1 MRVLT
6 ARGRVVFG
14 DNQGMQGVTVETG
27 VSFAVLGPL
36 EVRDD
41 GRLIEIGGQR
51 LRALLTLLLLDTG
64 RTVPTDALVAG
75 VWDDH
80 PPNGVGN
87 ALQALVSRLRA
98 TIDRA
103 LVVADPSGY
112 RLLVAPDQVDLHRF
126 TRLAREGGRALETGD
141 PGLAVRALTEALG
154 LWRGAPLTDLPAG
167 AVEVARLEEIRIAAT
182 EDRIDAE
189 LRLGPRP
196 DVVSE
201 LSRLVAV
208 HPLRERLRG
217 LLMRALYGSGRQV
230 EALAAYEDARAT
242 FADRLGADPSPA
254 LAELHLSILRGDS
267 VPSGDSVLRGDSV
280 LDGDS
285 VLRGDGA
292 RPVPARPSAQPPART
307 PAQPLVVRSPPVR
320 KGNLRA
326 RLTSFVG
333 REGDVEQVGES
344 LARNRLVT
352 LLGPGGAGKTRLAVE
367 SAEAFASSVPDG
379 AWLVELASVLDP
391 AQVPHAVLAAL
402 GLRDMGLVSVRPA
415 AGPSADADAT
425 GRLVTALSGRA
436 QLIVL
441 DNCEHLVGAA
451 ATLADRLLAD
461 CPGVR
466 ILVTSREPLGIT
478 GEVLWP
484 VQPLGLDHAVRLF
497 ADRAAA
503 ARPGYRARDDR
514 LAVERICSGLDGMPL
529 AIELAAARLRTLS
542 AEQIADRLG
551 DRFRLLTSGSR
562 TAMPRHQTLR
572 AVVEWSWDLLDE
584 EERTLAA
591 RLSVFAGGGTLES
604 TEEVCRGDLD
614 VLGRLVDK
622 SLVVFDGGRYSML
635 ETVRA
640 YAGDRL
646 AEMGDER
653 EIRLA
658 HARFFAQMAETA
670 DPHLRRAEQV
680 EWLPRLWAEH
690 DNLSSALLW
699 ATDQGETDIA
709 LTLVGHLGWYW
720 WLVGHRREGAQRA
733 EEAIRLAEGGGPGG
747 DPVKVALAHAVL
759 GLTWA
764 AADLQ
769 WDRARE
775 SLQTAIQLMRD
786 NPVSGPP
793 HPVVAMA
800 APILALLLG
809 SDFEANAHLEDLFG
823 HPDPWVAAAAYMF
836 RGNVYFN
843 TGRVAEGESHLRA
856 SLDRFREVGD
866 RWGTGNALASL
877 AEAGTMRG
885 TGEAIEILREAIAL
899 VDEVGAVEDTPYMR
913 TRLAI
918 VLNIAGDRAGAD
930 SVLEEAMRI
939 CVDNADPMG
948 KAGVEHVR
956 GDFAR
961 ERGDFDAAR
970 ECYHEALR
978 LLGGPELS
986 SARQLHATLS
996 SSLGMLA
1003 AQEGDLGRARRLHGE
1018 ALALAVESQDGPVVA
1033 HVIVAYA
1040 GLAALEGDH
1049 ERAAVLLGG
1058 ATAVRGIVDVVG
1070 YDHLRATEAATAAL
1084 GREEFSRH
1092 YERGRAM
1099 TREQAV
1105 AFAG

>member
-1 MRVLT
+1 
-6 ARGRVVFG
+6 
-14 DNQGMQGVTVETG
+14 MQGVTLETG

-36 EVRDD
+36 EVRED

-75 VWDDH
+75 VWDDR

-112 RLLVAPDQVDLHRF
+112 RLLVPPDQVDVHRF

-141 PGLAVRALTEALG
+141 PGLAVRALTEALR

-167 AVEVARLEEIRIAAT
+167 GVEVARLEEIRVAAT

-189 LRLGPRP
+189 LRLGRHPEA
-196 DVVSE
+196 VSE
-201 LSRLVAV
+201 LSRLIAA

-230 EALAAYEDARAT
+230 EALAAYEDARAA
-242 FADRLGADPSPA
+242 FAERLGADPSPA
-254 LAELHLSILRGDS
+254 LAELHLSILRGS
-267 VPSGDSVLRGDSV
+267 ALPGDHVALP
-280 LDGDS
+280 
-285 VLRGDGA
+285 GDGFA
-292 RPVPARPSAQPPART
+292 LAGDRAGLPGDGSEVRGIEGPGQVPPPPHEPGRPFAAPSPPA
-307 PAQPLVVRSPPVR
+307 R

-333 REGDVEQVGES
+333 REGDVEQAGEL

-367 SAEAFASSVPDG
+367 SAEAFAPYAPDG
-379 AWLVELASVLDP
+379 VWLVELASVADP
-391 AQVPHAVLAAL
+391 AQVPRAFLAAL
-402 GLRDMGLVSVRPA
+402 GLRDMGLMPVRSS
-415 AGPSADADAT
+415 AGPATDSDAT
-425 GRLVTALSGRA
+425 DRLVTALAGRSL
-436 QLIVL
+436 LIVL
-441 DNCEHLVGAA
+441 DNCEHLVHAA
-451 ATLADRLLAD
+451 AILADRLLAD

-503 ARPGYRARDDR
+503 ARPGYRAQDDR
-514 LAVERICSGLDGMPL
+514 LAVERICRGLDGMPL

-542 AEQIADRLG
+542 AERIADRLS

-572 AVVEWSWDLLDE
+572 AVVEWSWDLLDD

-604 TEEVCRGDLD
+604 AEEVCRGDLD

-622 SLVVFDGGRYSML
+622 SLVVFDGGRYGML

-640 YAGDRL
+640 YAADRL
-646 AEMGDER
+646 AETGHER
-653 EIRLA
+653 EIRMA
-658 HARFFAQMAETA
+658 HARFFAEMAETA

-690 DNLSSALLW
+690 DNLTSALLW
-699 ATDQGETDIA
+699 ATEQGEADVA
-709 LTLVGHLGWYW
+709 LTLVGNLGWYW
-720 WLVGHRREGAQRA
+720 WLVGQRREGAQRA
-733 EEAIRLAEGGGPGG
+733 EEVLRMVAGPDSGG

-769 WDRARE
+769 WDRAKE
-775 SLQTAIQLMRD
+775 SLKTAIRLLRD
-786 NPVSGPP
+786 HPAPVSQ
-793 HPVVAMA
+793 HPMAAMA
-800 APILALLLG
+800 APILALLLS
-809 SDFEANAHLEDLFG
+809 SDFEANARLEDLFG
-823 HPDPWVAAAAYMF
+823 HPDPWVVAAAYMF
-836 RGNVYFN
+836 RGNMAFN
-843 TGRVAEGESHLRA
+843 SGRVAEGEADLRA
-856 SLDRFREVGD
+856 SLELFREVGD
-866 RWGTGNALASL
+866 RWGMGNALASL

-885 TGEAIEILREAIAL
+885 SDEAIEILREAIAL
-899 VDEVGAVEDTPYMR
+899 VDEVGAVEDTPYIR

-918 VLNIAGDRAGAD
+918 ALNVAGDRAAAD
-930 SVLEEAMRI
+930 AVLREAMRI
-939 CVDNADPMG
+939 CDDNADLMG

-961 ERGDFDAAR
+961 EAGEFDAAR
-970 ECYHEALR
+970 ECYHEAMR
-978 LLGGPELS
+978 LLGGPEMS
-986 SARQLHATLS
+986 SARQFQATLS
-996 SSLGMLA
+996 ASLGMLA
-1003 AQEGDLGRARRLHGE
+1003 AQEGDLRRARRLHGE
-1018 ALALAVESQDGPVVA
+1018 ALTLAVEAQDGPVVA

-1040 GLAALEGDH
+1040 CLAAIEGDH

-1070 YDHLRATEAATAAL
+1070 FDHVRATETAKAAL
-1084 GREEFSRH
+1084 GGEEFSRC

-1099 TREQAV
+1099 TREQVV

>member
-1 MRVLT
+1 
-6 ARGRVVFG
+6 
-14 DNQGMQGVTVETG
+14 MQGVTRETS
-27 VSFAVLGPL
+27 VNFAVLGPL

-112 RLLVAPDQVDLHRF
+112 RLLVPPDQVDLHRF

-201 LSRLVAV
+201 LSRLVAA

-254 LAELHLSILRGDS
+254 LAEVHLSILRGD
-267 VPSGDSVLRGDSV
+267 
-280 LDGDS
+280 
-285 VLRGDGA
+285 GA
-292 RPVPARPSAQPPART
+292 RPAQARPPART
-307 PAQPLVVRSPPVR
+307 PAQPLVVRSPVR

-402 GLRDMGLVSVRPA
+402 GLRDMGLVPVRPA
-415 AGPSADADAT
+415 AGPAAAADAAD
-425 GRLVTALSGRA
+425 RLVTALSGRA

-658 HARFFAQMAETA
+658 HARFFAEMAVTA

-709 LTLVGHLGWYW
+709 LTLVGNLGWYW

-733 EEAIRLAEGGGPGG
+733 EEVVRMAEGDSGA

-786 NPVSGPP
+786 NPVPGPP

-800 APILALLLG
+800 GPILALLLG

-877 AEAGTMRG
+877 AETGTMRG

-899 VDEVGAVEDTPYMR
+899 VDAVGAVEDTPYMR

-918 VLNIAGDRAGAD
+918 VLNIAGDRTAAD
-930 SVLEEAMRI
+930 AVLEEAMRI

-948 KAGVEHVR
+948 KAGAEHVR

-978 LLGGPELS
+978 LLGRPEMS

-1003 AQEGDLGRARRLHGE
+1003 AQEGDLRRARRLHGE

-1084 GREEFSRH
+1084 GQEVFSRH

-1099 TREQAV
+1099 TREQVV

>member
-1 MRVLT
+1 
-6 ARGRVVFG
+6 
-14 DNQGMQGVTVETG
+14 MQGVTLDTG

-36 EVRDD
+36 EVRED

-64 RTVPTDALVAG
+64 RTVPTDVLVAG
-75 VWDDH
+75 VWDDR

-87 ALQALVSRLRA
+87 ALQALVSRLRG
-98 TIDRA
+98 TIDRT

-112 RLLVAPDQVDLHRF
+112 RLLVPPDQVDLHRF

-141 PGLAVRALTEALG
+141 PGLAVRVLTEGLR
-154 LWRGAPLTDLPAG
+154 LWRGAPLTDLPVG
-167 AVEVARLEEIRIAAT
+167 GVEVARLEEIRIAAT

-189 LRLGPRP
+189 LRLGQFPE
-196 DVVSE
+196 VVSE
-201 LSRLVAV
+201 LSRLIAA

-230 EALAAYEDARAT
+230 EALAAYEDARVA
-242 FADRLGADPSPA
+242 FAERFGADPSPA
-254 LAELHLSILRGDS
+254 LAELHLSILRGDGS
-267 VPSGDSVLRGDSV
+267 A
-280 LDGDS
+280 
-285 VLRGDGA
+285 LRGDGSA
-292 RPVPARPSAQPPART
+292 LRGDGSALGGDGSALRGPDEGEPQVPPRVHEPVRPLDAPPA
-307 PAQPLVVRSPPVR
+307 R

-333 REGDVEQVGES
+333 REGDVEQAGEL

-367 SAEAFASSVPDG
+367 SAEAFAPSAPDG
-379 AWLVELASVLDP
+379 VWLVELASVVDP
-391 AQVPHAVLAAL
+391 AQVPRAVLAAL
-402 GLRDMGLVSVRPA
+402 GLRDMGLVPVRSSAGPA
-415 AGPSADADAT
+415 ADSDAT
-425 GRLVTALSGRA
+425 DRLVTALAGRSV
-436 QLIVL
+436 LIVL
-441 DNCEHLVGAA
+441 DNCEHLVNAA
-451 ATLADRLLAD
+451 AILADRLLAD
-461 CPGVR
+461 CPGIR

-503 ARPGYRARDDR
+503 ARPGYRAQDDR
-514 LAVERICSGLDGMPL
+514 DAVERICRGLDGMPL

-542 AEQIADRLG
+542 ADGIADRLS
-551 DRFRLLTSGSR
+551 DRFHLLTSGSR

-572 AVVEWSWDLLDE
+572 AVVEWSWDLLDDG
-584 EERTLAA
+584 ERTLAA
-591 RLSVFAGGGTLES
+591 RLSVFAGGATLES
-604 TEEVCRGDLD
+604 AEEVCRGDLD

-646 AEMGDER
+646 AETGDER
-653 EIRLA
+653 EIRMA
-658 HARFFAQMAETA
+658 HARFFAEMAETA

-690 DNLSSALLW
+690 DNLTSALLW
-699 ATDQGETDIA
+699 ATDQGEADVA
-709 LTLVGHLGWYW
+709 LALVGNLGWYW
-720 WLVGHRREGAQRA
+720 WLVGQRREGAQRA
-733 EEAIRLAEGGGPGG
+733 EEVLRMAEGADPEA

-769 WDRARE
+769 WDRAKD
-775 SLQTAIQLMRD
+775 SLKTAIRLLRD
-786 NPVSGPP
+786 HPAPDPP
-793 HPVVAMA
+793 HPMVAMA
-800 APILALLLG
+800 APILALLLS
-809 SDFEANAHLEDLFG
+809 SDREANARLEDLFG
-823 HPDPWVAAAAYMF
+823 HPDPWVVAAAYMF
-836 RGNVYFN
+836 RGNMAFN
-843 TGRVAEGESHLRA
+843 SGRVAEGEADLRA
-856 SLDRFREVGD
+856 SLELFREVGD
-866 RWGTGNALASL
+866 RWGMGNALASL

-885 TGEAIEILREAIAL
+885 SGEAIEILREAIAL

-918 VLNIAGDRAGAD
+918 ALNIAGDRAAAAA
-930 SVLEEAMRI
+930 VLQEAMRI
-939 CVDNADPMG
+939 CVDNADLVG

-961 ERGDFDAAR
+961 EAGDFDAAR

-978 LLGGPELS
+978 LLGGPEMS
-986 SARQLHATLS
+986 SARQFQATLS
-996 SSLGMLA
+996 ASLGMLA
-1003 AQEGDLGRARRLHGE
+1003 AQEGDLRRARRLHGE

-1040 GLAALEGDH
+1040 CLAAVEGDH
-1049 ERAAVLLGG
+1049 ESAAVLLGG

-1070 YDHLRATEAATAAL
+1070 FDHVRATEAAKAAL
-1084 GREEFSRH
+1084 GGEEFSRC

-1099 TREQAV
+1099 TREQV
-1105 AFAG
+1105 VVFAG